1 MITPLYLPMSPKVAA
16 NVVNILIKP
25 ATEPAS
31 LSPREHAPPIVQAI
45 TGKKIACCMQVS
57 IHNTSMRTR
66 NLFTKLNVQIQA
78 AAVARA
84 LKDRLV

>member
-1 MITPLYLPMSPKVAA
+1 
-16 NVVNILIKP
+16 
-25 ATEPAS
+25 
-31 LSPREHAPPIVQAI
+31 
-45 TGKKIACCMQVS
+45 MQVS